1 MPIAIDASTLQF
13 AMGIVLFVLGVVCLI
28 AGLRL
33 ILTRE
38 YSQGMKEL
46 VAQSA
51 KVGRR
56 GVSEHSVAP
65 VIDATSRL
73 IESVATLV
81 RTAFGMGAFL
91 CMLGLALC
99 CFGAWIIGLTLP

>member
-1 MPIAIDASTLQF
+1 MGVTLF
-13 AMGIVLFVLGVVCLI
+13 LLGVICLI

-33 ILTRE
+33 ITTRE
-38 YSQGMKEL
+38 YREGMKEL

-51 KVGRR
+51 RVGRR
-56 GVSEHSVAP
+56 GVTEHSVAP

-73 IESVATLV
+73 IESVASLV

-91 CMLGLALC
+91 CLLGLALC
-99 CFGAWIIGLTLP
+99 CFGVWITGLTSI